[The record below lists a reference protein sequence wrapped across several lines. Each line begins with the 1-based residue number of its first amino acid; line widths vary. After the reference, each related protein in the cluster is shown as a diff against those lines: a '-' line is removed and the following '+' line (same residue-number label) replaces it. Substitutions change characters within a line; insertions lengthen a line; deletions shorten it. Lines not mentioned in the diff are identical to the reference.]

1 MKQTVFSRRAARS
14 ASLAAALMVAGVFT
28 LQADTLTDNLSAAT
42 AGTETA
48 SGDKA
53 LAQTSAS
60 AVVVTP
66 EETEGPYWVD
76 EQFLARG
83 DERHIEA
90 GRKVHHSFSV

>member
-1 MKQTVFSRRAARS
+1 MKNKVVTAR
-14 ASLAAALMVAGVFT
+14 LNRGEMIVRTAGVLT
-28 LQADTLTDNLSAAT
+28 L
-42 AGTETA
+42 AGFGPGMARE
-48 SGDKA
+48 A

-60 AVVVTP
+60 VVVTP

-90 GRKVHHSFSV
+90 GRRVHHSFGV